1 MNPKFITS
9 KNLIF
14 SNCKYGFF
22 TRQGGVS
29 TGIYHSL
36 NCSYLSNDSNK
47 NIDKNRKIISQ
58 KLYSS
63 ANSVRPIIIPTQ
75 QHTNICKIIDNKFP
89 DKFIADSIITKRD
102 DIILSILTADCA
114 PILLYENKEQ
124 IIGAVHAGWK
134 GAQKG
139 IIENTVEQILNIGG
153 KIENISA
160 IIGPCIQQ
168 DSYEVGIEFY
178 KEFIKQNPSNK
189 KFFTTIN
196 RGKYFNLQAYCS
208 NKIYQIGI
216 RKYDVIEM
224 DTYKNE
230 MDFFSYRRSQH
241 RNEIDYGRQANAI
254 LIVN

>member
-1 MNPKFITS
+1 MKPKFITS
-9 KNLIF
+9 ENLIL
-14 SNCKYGFF
+14 SNCRYGFF

-29 TGIYHSL
+29 KGIYHSL
-36 NCSYLSNDSNK
+36 NCSFLSNDSNK

-58 KLYSS
+58 ELCSS

-75 QHTNICKIIDNKFP
+75 QHTNICKIIDSKFP

-160 IIGPCIQQ
+160 IIGPSIQQ

-178 KEFIKQNPSNK
+178 QEFIKQDPSNK
-189 KFFTTIN
+189 KFFKTVN
-196 RGKYFNLQAYCS
+196 RRKYFNLQAYCS

-216 RKYDVIEM
+216 RKYDVIQM

-230 MDFFSYRRSQH
+230 MDFFSYRRSQQ

-254 LIVN
+254 LILN

>member
-9 KNLIF
+9 ENLIF

-36 NCSYLSNDSNK
+36 NCSYLSHDSNN

-58 KLYSS
+58 ELYSL
-63 ANSVRPIIIPTQ
+63 ANSLRPIVIPTQ
-75 QHTNICKIIDNKFP
+75 QHTNICKIIDSKFP

-124 IIGAVHAGWK
+124 IIGAVHAGWR

-139 IIENTVEQILNIGG
+139 IIENTVEQILNVGG
-153 KIENISA
+153 NIENLSA

-178 KEFIKQNPSNK
+178 QEFIKQDPSNK
-189 KFFTTIN
+189 KFFKTVN
-196 RGKYFNLQAYCS
+196 RGKYFNLQAYCL

-216 RKYDVIEM
+216 RKYDVIKM

>member
-1 MNPKFITS
+1 MKPKFITS
-9 KNLIF
+9 ENLKF
-14 SNCKYGFF
+14 NNCKYGFF
-22 TRQGGVS
+22 KRQGGVS
-29 TGIYHSL
+29 TGIYNSL

-47 NIDKNRKIISQ
+47 NIDKNRKLISQ
-58 KLYSS
+58 EMDSS
-63 ANSVRPIIIPTQ
+63 VSSVRPVVIPTQ
-75 QHTNICKIIDNKFP
+75 QHTNICKIIDSKFP
-89 DKFIADSIITKRD
+89 DKFIADSIITRRD
-102 DIILSILTADCA
+102 DIILSILTADCT

-139 IIENTVEQILNIGG
+139 IIENTVEQIMNIGG
-153 KIENISA
+153 KIENTFA

-178 KEFIKQNPSNK
+178 QEFIRQDPSNK
-189 KFFTTIN
+189 KFFETVN
-196 RGKYFNLQAYCS
+196 SRKYFDLQAYCS

-230 MDFFSYRRSQH
+230 TDFFSYRRSQH